1 MFLCVSPRPRI
12 GDLTRLLSGLL
23 LAGISLPLAAQS
35 GTSTSVPA
43 PPYSA
48 TFAMVGFTPGETVR
62 LNVLNLQDVV
72 SPTPAAACV
81 VQAAYLDASGHV
93 IKSTS
98 LTVNPGASTPFDL
111 GVPDLT
117 TPIGLRA
124 EVRAVFTVPAPVVTA
139 QPSSTTP
146 LPGACA
152 IFPSV
157 EVFDNVTGETKV
169 YTTRHDLLPV
179 VFAIPN

>member
-12 GDLTRLLSGLL
+12 GDFTRLLSGLL
-23 LAGISLPLAAQS
+23 LAGLSLPLAAQS

-48 TFAMVGFTPGETVR
+48 TFAMVGFTPGE
-62 LNVLNLQDVV
+62 NVLNLQDVV
-72 SPTPAAACV
+72 SPTPVAACTV
-81 VQAAYLDASGHV
+81 RAAFLDASGHV